1 MFNYA
6 DLNDVEFEELCK
18 DVMEK
23 KLKEK
28 LRTFARGKDKGIDI
42 RNDNNTTVIQ
52 VKHYIK
58 STYSNLKT
66 NLRKELKKVEQINPK
81 QYYVCISKEL
91 NPMQLDE
98 IYEMFKKYMK
108 DSSNIIT
115 IKEIDNF
122 LQKPENQE
130 VLEKH
135 FKLWLSATRVLEKI
149 GQNDIFIDCES
160 LLDNINDEVK
170 YFVRTS
176 MFDKCL
182 EILNNERIIAIIG
195 MPGVGKTTTSK
206 MLILKYVEKGY
217 RVRYSANN
225 DISNLKKAISSD
237 PNMKEVILL
246 DDCLGQHYLKMEEK
260 HENEIISLVK
270 YVRLHKNKVLIMNSR
285 ITIFNEAKKRSEEF
299 NTIVEDKE
307 VKVYTINM
315 DNIDFIEKAKILY
328 NHLYFNEINKEYFK
342 EIKKDKRYLKIIKHR
357 NYNPR
362 IIQNIAKRSKLNM
375 SKEDYYEYIIECL
388 NNPQYIWQNEYN
400 NRIEKEDRIFLLVLY
415 SMSDFMVESELLEKA
430 FNRRIEKEVIDTSKN
445 CFLEVIKRLN
455 ESMIKL
461 IVKDKKRYIS
471 VLNPS
476 VNDFLKEEFYRN
488 KVEKRKILDSA
499 ISIEQIERI
508 YINDSEGKV
517 RYIQNRIEDKT
528 IFNYIYLNENKN
540 IISMVLAYIV
550 HFKIKENK
558 FEKILEKGIT
568 NYNFCLYRIFDNDIG
583 YEKGDV
589 VKELLQSELYDY
601 YKIFEKLNNEE
612 FVENLICDLDINS
625 LIDVVFIIDNKFT
638 INLKKIPPRIL
649 KDITCELNCTFE
661 QYFED
666 YEIDELK
673 IDMNELLYTERE
685 RLQESLGYTVYEI
698 DEEDFDR
705 ELMKEVEYEV
715 ENIVEEEFSKIKD
728 SLCQKLPK
736 DIKNNVHINSLC
748 INSESVHNYVRES
761 LEVQNDYDLDSI
773 IKNDEDEIEKEIDKI
788 FNRMY
793 ENEAN

>member
-23 KLKEK
+23 KLNEN
-28 LRTFARGKDKGIDI
+28 LRTFARGRDKGIDI
-42 RNDNNTTVIQ
+42 RNNDNTTIIQ

-66 NLRKELKKVEQINPK
+66 NLRKELKKIEQIKPK

-91 NPMQLDE
+91 SPMQLDE
-98 IYEMFKKYMK
+98 IYIMFKKYMK

-115 IKEIDNF
+115 IKEIDDF

-176 MFDKCL
+176 MFDRCL
-182 EILNNERIIAIIG
+182 EILNSERIIAIIG

-206 MLILKYVEKGY
+206 MLILKYVENGY

-225 DISNLKKAISSD
+225 DLSNLKKAISND
-237 PNMKEVILL
+237 QNMKEVILL

-299 NTIVEDKE
+299 NTIMEDKE

-328 NHLYFNEINKEYFK
+328 NHLYFNEINKEYFE
-342 EIKKDKRYLKIIKHR
+342 EIKKNKRYLKIIKHR

-362 IIQNIAKRSKLNM
+362 IIQNIAKKSKLNM
-375 SKEDYYEYIIECL
+375 PKEGYYEYIIECL

-461 IVKDKKRYIS
+461 IVNMKQ
-471 VLNPS
+471 V
-476 VNDFLKEEFYRN
+476 FL
-488 KVEKRKILDSA
+488 V
-499 ISIEQIERI
+499 
-508 YINDSEGKV
+508 
-517 RYIQNRIEDKT
+517 
-528 IFNYIYLNENKN
+528 
-540 IISMVLAYIV
+540 
-550 HFKIKENK
+550 
-558 FEKILEKGIT
+558 
-568 NYNFCLYRIFDNDIG
+568 
-583 YEKGDV
+583 
-589 VKELLQSELYDY
+589 
-601 YKIFEKLNNEE
+601 
-612 FVENLICDLDINS
+612 
-625 LIDVVFIIDNKFT
+625 
-638 INLKKIPPRIL
+638 
-649 KDITCELNCTFE
+649 
-661 QYFED
+661 
-666 YEIDELK
+666 
-673 IDMNELLYTERE
+673 
-685 RLQESLGYTVYEI
+685 
-698 DEEDFDR
+698 
-705 ELMKEVEYEV
+705 
-715 ENIVEEEFSKIKD
+715 
-728 SLCQKLPK
+728 
-736 DIKNNVHINSLC
+736 
-748 INSESVHNYVRES
+748 
-761 LEVQNDYDLDSI
+761 
-773 IKNDEDEIEKEIDKI
+773 
-788 FNRMY
+788 
-793 ENEAN
+793 